1 MARVSAVKGAQG
13 CVATPRKPGKNGGER
28 RLRSFGREES
38 IDRILDATVEAIGRR
53 GLLRLSLSDV
63 CRVAGVA
70 RGTLYRYFSTK
81 EALLEGLGARERDR
95 LNASV
100 RVLMDR
106 TDDPEERKNGVLA
119 ILVEQEA
126 HTELERL
133 LEMEPAFVFDFFARS
148 LPFYADLIGEALAP
162 YLRNIDTLL
171 GIAGEPAMLAEL
183 ILRVRLS
190 LLVMP
195 PSGLT
200 PDLSA
205 RLKKMW
211 DGMIDQP
218 ASPV

>member
-1 MARVSAVKGAQG
+1 MARASGVKRTDGR
-13 CVATPRKPGKNGGER
+13 VATPPKRNTRASER

-38 IDRILDATVEAIGRR
+38 VDRILDATVEAIGRR

-81 EALLEGLGARERDR
+81 EALLEGLGARERHR
-95 LNASV
+95 LAASV
-100 RVLMDR
+100 SALMER
-106 TDDPEERKNGVLA
+106 SGDPEERKNGVLA

-126 HTELERL
+126 NTELARL

-148 LPFYADLIGEALAP
+148 LPLYAEQIGEALGP
-162 YLRNIDTLL
+162 YLRDVDALL
-171 GIAGEPAMLAEL
+171 GITGDPAMLAEL
-183 ILRVRLS
+183 VLRVRLS

-195 PSGLT
+195 ASGRSS
-200 PDLSA
+200 DLPA

-211 DGMIDQP
+211 DGMIDQA